1 MTPRKSSRTTARKS
15 ASKTPRTTGK
25 RSSTRASKQT
35 SKPARTTTRASTAG
49 RSTGGASGSVE
60 AQLEAIERDGGDG
73 DVMFGRG
80 VRLHVSSLD
89 KVYFPDAGVT
99 KGALMRYYAQVAP
112 VLLPQLDGRPLVL
125 KRYPEGVGG
134 EMFFQQ
140 DAGPYVPAV
149 VRVQA
154 LDTEEKG
161 KRMRIIGGDL
171 ATLLYTVQLGAI
183 EVHPWLSRVSDID
196 APDRCLIDLDP
207 GDDVEFQTV
216 VGLARD
222 ILRIVEE
229 CGLTAAV
236 KTSGST
242 GMHVVLP
249 LPVRTSYDTSVR
261 LASMLAGVAVR
272 LRPELATVKRSIH
285 GRPAGSI
292 YVDAMQNARG
302 KSAAS
307 AYSVRARAGATVS
320 APVDAGELTGRL
332 RMDAFT
338 TRTMPARIARRGD
351 IWGRALAARP
361 TARDLT
367 RAMQMLEDAL
377 DTPAK
382 DAVVPRARKRGNA
395 GGRDAGAG
403 AARRRTGRAHATR
416 E

>member
-1 MTPRKSSRTTARKS
+1 MTPRKAARPVTRKS
-15 ASKTPRTTGK
+15 VPK
-25 RSSTRASKQT
+25 RASKRVA
-35 SKPARTTTRASTAG
+35 K
-49 RSTGGASGSVE
+49 GASPRATKTTSTSARSVE
-60 AQLEAIERDGGDG
+60 AQLQAIERDGGDG
-73 DVMFGRG
+73 DVTVGRG
-80 VRLHVSSLD
+80 VTLHVSSLD

-112 VLLPQLDGRPLVL
+112 MLLPQLDGRPLVL
-125 KRYPEGVGG
+125 KRYPEGIAG

-140 DAGPYVPAV
+140 DAGPHVPDV

-161 KRMRIIGGDL
+161 KRMRVIGGDL

-183 EVHPWLSRVSDID
+183 EVHPWLSRVNDID
-196 APDRCLIDLDP
+196 SPDRCLIDLDP
-207 GDDVEFQTV
+207 GDDVTFPTV
-216 VGLARD
+216 VALARD

-229 CGLTAAV
+229 CGLPAAV

-249 LPVRTSYDTSVR
+249 LPARTSYDTSVR
-261 LASMLAGVAVR
+261 LASLIAELAVR
-272 LRPELATVKRSIH
+272 LRPTVATVERSIR

-307 AYSVRARAGATVS
+307 AYSVRVRAGATVS
-320 APVDAGELTGRL
+320 APVAPSELTGRL
-332 RMDAFT
+332 RMSTFT
-338 TRTMPARIARRGD
+338 TRTMPARITREGD
-351 IWGRALAARP
+351 LWGRALAARP
-361 TARDLT
+361 TARAVA

-377 DTPAK
+377 DAPAK
-382 DAVVPRARKRGNA
+382 TAAAPQARKPGSA

-403 AARRRTGRAHATR
+403 SARRQGGRAHTAR
-416 E
+416 K

>member
-1 MTPRKSSRTTARKS
+1 MTPRKTARSATRKS
-15 ASKTPRTTGK
+15 APKRVSTSASKRAKSASRGASKRAAKTT
-25 RSSTRASKQT
+25 STRAQ
-35 SKPARTTTRASTAG
+35 
-49 RSTGGASGSVE
+49 SVE
-60 AQLEAIERDGGDG
+60 AQLQAIERDGGNG
-73 DVMFGRG
+73 DVMLGHG

-89 KVYFPDAGVT
+89 KIYFPDAGVT
-99 KGALMRYYAQVAP
+99 KGALMRYYAQAAP
-112 VLLPQLDGRPLVL
+112 MLLPQLEGRPLVL
-125 KRYPEGVGG
+125 KRYPEGIAG

-140 DAGPYVPAV
+140 DAGPRVPDV

-196 APDRCLIDLDP
+196 SPDRCLIDLDP
-207 GDDVEFQTV
+207 GDDVTFPTV
-216 VGLARD
+216 VALARD
-222 ILRIVEE
+222 ILRIVGE
-229 CGLTAAV
+229 CGLPAAV

-249 LPVRTSYDTSVR
+249 LPPRTSYDSSVR
-261 LASMLAGVAVR
+261 LASLIAGMAVR
-272 LRPELATVKRSIH
+272 LRPTVATVERSIH

-320 APVDAGELTGRL
+320 APVEPSELTGRL
-332 RMDAFT
+332 RMSAFT
-338 TRTMPARIARRGD
+338 TRTMPARITRVGD

-361 TARDLT
+361 TARALA

-377 DTPAK
+377 DEPAK
-382 DAVVPRARKRGNA
+382 TAATPRTRKQGSA

-403 AARRRTGRAHATR
+403 SARRRNGRAHTTR
-416 E
+416 K